1 MKDFEIPTGNAHR
14 KQNGPSGP
22 EYGTEGPQTCRET
35 RTCRKDYFSFPMT
48 LSFILRMR
56 SSLTFITLRS

>member
-22 EYGTEGPQTCRET
+22 EYGTEGPQTCR
-35 RTCRKDYFSFPMT
+35 KDYFSFPMT
-48 LSFILRMR
+48 LSLILRMR

>member
-22 EYGTEGPQTCRET
+22 EYGTRKVRKLPG
-35 RTCRKDYFSFPMT
+35 KDYFSFPMT
-48 LSFILRMR
+48 LSLILRMR